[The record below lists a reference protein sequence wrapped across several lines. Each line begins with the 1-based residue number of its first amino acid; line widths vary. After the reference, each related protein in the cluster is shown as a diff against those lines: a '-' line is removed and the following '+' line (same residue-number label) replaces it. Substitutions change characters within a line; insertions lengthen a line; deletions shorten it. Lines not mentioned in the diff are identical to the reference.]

1 MPVNFNHIK
10 LSRPLTEGTP
20 ALYYTPP
27 HSAAASP
34 VICGSFYESRGELEI
49 L

>member
-10 LSRPLTEGTP
+10 LSRPLAEGTP
-20 ALYYTPP
+20 ALYYSPP
-27 HSAAASP
+27 HSAAAR
-34 VICGSFYESRGELEI
+34 VICGSFYENRGQLEI

>member
-27 HSAAASP
+27 HSAASP